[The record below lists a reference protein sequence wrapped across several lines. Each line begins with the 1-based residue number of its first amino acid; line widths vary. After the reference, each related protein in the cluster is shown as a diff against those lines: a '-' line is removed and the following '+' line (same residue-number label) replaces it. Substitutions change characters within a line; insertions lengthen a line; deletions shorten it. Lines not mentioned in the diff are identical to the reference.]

1 LNTKQ
6 KLHLVGLLLFIVAG
20 LVSAISVIGRQTR
33 LVDALI
39 LFFTGFAGGAFLV
52 SFIRA
57 RSK

>member
-6 KLHLVGLLLFIVAG
+6 KIFLIGILLFIVAG
-20 LVSAISVIGRQTR
+20 LVSAISVIGRQAR
-33 LVDALI
+33 LVDVLI
-39 LFFTGFAGGAFLV
+39 LFFTGFAGGAFLI